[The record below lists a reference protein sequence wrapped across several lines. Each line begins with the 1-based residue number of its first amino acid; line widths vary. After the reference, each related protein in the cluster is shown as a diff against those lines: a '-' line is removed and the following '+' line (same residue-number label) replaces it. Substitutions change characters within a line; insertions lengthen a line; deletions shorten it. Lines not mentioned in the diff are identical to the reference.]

1 MKTEAAENLFES
13 CMNTMWTLFCMLN
26 DRTLKGEKVDTEL
39 KMVEAAIK
47 Y

>member
-26 DRTLKGEKVDTEL
+26 DRTKGEKVDTEL